1 MLSPCGRLAIVGLC
15 SDNSAGGVS
24 LPRGGGFR
32 CCELLPKR
40 VESADDDGV
49 DAAGGIDDDEVA
61 DGVDALAG
69 SGWGDEAA
77 GGADD
82 GAAAGGGDEAAG
94 GGGALDVTAGGD
106 GGPGGGSSGAEEIV
120 AELLADKFDEPGELR
135 VGGTGGGTVLAM
147 SPARKL
153 SALYCALLRSA
164 TKLFTSLSR
173 SMPLNWV
180 SGGAGTVPRLG

>member
-1 MLSPCGRLAIVGLC
+1 VLSPCGRLAIVGLC
-15 SDNSAGGVS
+15 SDDSAGGVS

-32 CCELLPKR
+32 CCELLPTS
-40 VESADDDGV
+40 VETADDEGV
-49 DAAGGIDDDEVA
+49 DAAGGIDDEVA